1 MTGVQTCALPIF
13 TEMLKDK
20 NGLRNASDQALN
32 AKFIAAVKERATFD
46 NKTVSFEEFNK
57 FFQ

>member
-1 MTGVQTCALPIF
+1 MVHNVEEILQ
-13 TEMLKDK
+13 EMLKDK

-46 NKTVSFEEFNK
+46 NKTVSFEECNK